1 MTASTRVP
9 VAFVVPCL
17 VIAAA
22 MQTVSRAAGALPD
35 ALREWSSRHVF
46 ESSLGLDVEVRGR
59 ATPTLA
65 ERRDGFVGVQ
75 HATPGDAP
83 GEWVLTTQHAAHWF
97 DAQWRE
103 IEVTDLGRRYSQVHP
118 VRFAAAGPVSL
129 VAEEG
134 SVKRIVEFDR
144 RGREVGRI
152 DLRASTRPAFGDLD
166 GDRQVE
172 VVAGSGRTVAIRGRT
187 GPARTLTFDTPVT
200 DIDMVPGTAGA
211 GGRLLVYR
219 PSRVSRGTRVELVG
233 ADGRVDLAWDEAD
246 AARYSVVRWDTGLLY
261 VAHADGVVRLRD
273 GAGQPLPPRASG
285 YDVRTRHARAI
296 KLDSGHEVFL
306 LYNWHYA
313 TSALVVF
320 DASGRRV
327 HREHPGGFSS
337 TLWTMPGEPG
347 AFFVAVGPDIV
358 RYRLRP

>member
-1 MTASTRVP
+1 
-9 VAFVVPCL
+9 
-17 VIAAA
+17 
-22 MQTVSRAAGALPD
+22 MQTAPSHAAGALRD
-35 ALREWSSRHVF
+35 ALRAWSARQIF
-46 ESSLGLDVEVRGR
+46 ESAVGLDVEVRGR
-59 ATPTLA
+59 ASPTLA
-65 ERRDGFVGVQ
+65 ERRDGFVGIQ
-75 HATPGDAP
+75 HAAPGDAP

-118 VRFAAAGPVSL
+118 VRLVAGGALSL

-134 SVKRIVEFDR
+134 NVTRVVEFDR

-166 GDRQVE
+166 GDRQLE
-172 VVAGSGRTVAIRGRT
+172 VVAGAGRTVTMRGRT
-187 GPARTLTFDTPVT
+187 GAPRTLTFDTPVT
-200 DIDMVPGTAGA
+200 DIDVVPGTAG
-211 GGRLLVYR
+211 GGDRLLLYR
-219 PSRVSRGTRVELVG
+219 PSRASRGTRVEVVG
-233 ADGRVDLAWDEAD
+233 ADGGVDLAWDEAD
-246 AARYSVVRWDTGLLY
+246 ASRYSVVRWDAGHLF
-261 VAHADGVVRLRD
+261 VSHADGVLRLRD
-273 GAGQPLPPRASG
+273 AAGRPLPSRASG
-285 YDVRTRHARAI
+285 YHVRTRHARAV

-337 TLWTMPGEPG
+337 TLWTTPGEPG